1 MTIIVGIT
9 GGIGSGKS
17 TLSSF
22 LKKKGYSVH
31 DSDKEVSLIYKKP
44 PTEFKKILI
53 KTGLSKAIKK
63 NHIDKKIIISKFFT
77 KKEKKTKIEK
87 YLHFEVQKKRN
98 LFIKK
103 NKAKKENIIFLDIPL
118 LFENNL
124 DSFFTKIICIIS
136 KKEIRQKRTQKTK
149 KISKKIFTQIVKN
162 QTSDKERK
170 KRADYLIV
178 NNGSKKNFI
187 KNADSV
193 IKDILKWEKL

>member
-1 MTIIVGIT
+1 MTMVVGIT

-63 NHIDKKIIISKFFT
+63 NHIDKKAIISKLF
-77 KKEKKTKIEK
+77 EDKKTKKNIEK
-87 YLHFEVQKKRN
+87 YLHFEVKKKRN
-98 LFIKK
+98 IFIKK
-103 NKAKKENIIFLDIPL
+103 NKSKKENIIFLDIPL

-124 DSFFTKIICIIS
+124 DSLFTKIICIVS
-136 KKEIRQKRTQKTK
+136 KKETRQKRTEKSK

-162 QTSDKERK
+162 QTSDRERK
-170 KRADYLIV
+170 KRADYIIT

-187 KNADSV
+187 KSV
-193 IKDILKWEKL
+193 DGIIKDILK

>member
-1 MTIIVGIT
+1 MTIVVGIT

-31 DSDKEVSLIYKKP
+31 DSDNEVSLIYKKP

-53 KTGLSKAIKK
+53 KAGLKKAIKK
-63 NHIDKKIIISKFFT
+63 NHIDKKIIILKLF
-77 KKEKKTKIEK
+77 EDKKTKNKIEK
-87 YLHFEVQKKRN
+87 YLHFEVKKKRN
-98 LFIKK
+98 IFIKQ
-103 NKAKKENIIFLDIPL
+103 NKAKNENIIFLDIPL

-124 DSFFTKIICIIS
+124 DSLFTKIICIVS
-136 KKEIRQKRTQKTK
+136 KKEIRQKRTEKSK
-149 KISKKIFTQIVKN
+149 KISKKIFTQILKN
-162 QTSDKERK
+162 QTSDRERK

-187 KNADSV
+187 KSADDV
-193 IKDILKWEKL
+193 IKDILK